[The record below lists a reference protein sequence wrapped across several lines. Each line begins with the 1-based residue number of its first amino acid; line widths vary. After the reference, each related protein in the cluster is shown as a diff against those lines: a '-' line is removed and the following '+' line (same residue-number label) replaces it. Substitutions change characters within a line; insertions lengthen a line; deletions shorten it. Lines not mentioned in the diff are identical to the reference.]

1 MKAVRFIAE
10 FTTNPMGNL
19 NLLLKMTEAAADAGC
34 TLIKMQKKDVKSF
47 YSPEKLATPYDSPF
61 GKTYGEYREMFEFS
75 KEDFDRFDK
84 KCRECGVG
92 WFSTAQDAPSLE
104 FLLQYDLPI
113 YKIASTNIRNKNLM
127 GAFLSEIPK
136 DKEVVVSTGGAT
148 LEEIENAVN
157 LLHPFKKINIL
168 HCVAEYPCKDSHCRL
183 GNIPELKR
191 RFESETVSIGYSGH
205 EEGII
210 PSLVAVG
217 LGADMIERH
226 FCISRTSFV
235 HHIECSLEPEE
246 YREMVQ
252 RIKNA
257 NSREALVEQYRGQ
270 LDEEAFKTQFNMSD
284 MEKSFLLDKKYGRE
298 YMGDHSEINGQ

>member
-1 MKAVRFIAE
+1 MKDLRFVAE

-34 TLIKMQKKDVKSF
+34 TLIKMQKKDVVFF
-47 YSPEKLATPYDSPF
+47 YSPEKLAAPYDSPF

-75 KEDFDRFDK
+75 KEDFDRFDQ
-84 KCRECGVG
+84 KCKECGVG
-92 WFSTAQDAPSLE
+92 WFSTAQDTPSLE

-113 YKIASTNIRNKNLM
+113 YKIASTNIRNKDLM
-127 GAFLSEIPK
+127 NAFLSEIPK

-148 LEEIENAVN
+148 LEEIENALD
-157 LLHPFKKINIL
+157 LLHVFKKINVL
-168 HCVAEYPCKDSHCRL
+168 HCVAEYPCKDFHCRL
-183 GNIPELKR
+183 GNIPELKK
-191 RFESETVSIGYSGH
+191 RFESDSVTIGYSGH

-217 LGADMIERH
+217 LGADMVERH

-235 HHIECSLEPEE
+235 HHIECSLEPDE
-246 YREMVQ
+246 YADMVK
-252 RIKNA
+252 RVKNA
-257 NSREALVEQYRGQ
+257 HSREDLLEQYRGQ
-270 LDEEAFKTQFNMSD
+270 LDEKALSCEFNMSD

-298 YMGDHSEINGQ
+298 YMGDHSEIHGQ